1 MSTFPLISGAESLA
15 ASFHIL
21 IDEILMS
28 GDAVVAEKTE
38 KLAEMLRAAA
48 TARGGNASH
57 EGLLLDSL
65 LRDAQGN
72 SRSDLGHLA
81 TIVVASRPIPND
93 ALHALAEIAKRV
105 SHERAALSTRTG
117 SW

>member
-1 MSTFPLISGAESLA
+1 MSTLSLISGAESLA
-15 ASFHIL
+15 ASFHLL

-28 GDAVVAEKTE
+28 ADAVVADKAE

-48 TARGGNASH
+48 AARDGNASH

-72 SRSDLGHLA
+72 SRADLGHLA
-81 TIVVASRPIPND
+81 VAVASQPIPND
-93 ALHALAEIAKRV
+93 ALHALADIARRV
-105 SHERAALSTRTG
+105 SSERAALSTRAG